1 MAPDVLSLL
10 KASNSWIDPNLIAL
24 ISTSSRKK
32 DKLDKKSTKKKL
44 DGMLKRNNESI
55 GTSKADGSARKRQR
69 RGGVKNRAKRE
80 IQNAKNISLFDVEHK
95 NKIHDQLLSD
105 DDVGNEFSHLLGN
118 RIVLKRAENV
128 SDPDDSADDED

>member
-10 KASNSWIDPNLIAL
+10 KASNSWIDPNLISL

-32 DKLDKKSTKKKL
+32 DKLDKKLTKKKL
-44 DGMLKRNNESI
+44 DKMFKRNNESI
-55 GTSKADGSARKRQR
+55 GTSKADGNTRKRQR

-80 IQNAKNISLFDVEHK
+80 IQNAKYINLFDVEHK
-95 NKIHDQLLSD
+95 SKIHDQLLSD
-105 DDVGNEFSHLLGN
+105 DDVGNEFSNLLGN